1 MDRTLTTGAA
11 LRRHWP
17 EYLIEGGA
25 LGLFMVSAGFATLVL
40 ESTSLPLRSLIP
52 SADLRRV
59 LIGLA
64 MGLTAILLI
73 YSRWGQRSGAH
84 MNPAVTLTFLLLG
97 KVAAWD
103 ALFYALAQF
112 LGGTAGVLLVYMLA
126 GAPFAAPEVD
136 FVVTQPGAAGPGVAF
151 LAEVLISGLLMFT
164 VLGVANSA
172 RYARWTGVCAGVLVA
187 TFISLEAPLSGM
199 SLNPARSFASA
210 AVAAEW
216 RDLWIYF
223 AAPPLGMAIAAALY
237 RLIPTLHAIG
247 CAKLLHPLGVRC
259 IHCGHEPGPAPRLP
273 AAAGRPG
280 HEA

>member
-1 MDRTLTTGAA
+1 MHRPLTAGVA

-17 EYLIEGGA
+17 EYLIEGWA
-25 LGLFMVSAGFATLVL
+25 LGMFMVSAGLATLLL
-40 ESTSLPLRSLIP
+40 ESTSLPLRAMIP
-52 SADLRRV
+52 SAELRRV

-103 ALFYALAQF
+103 AFFYVLAQF
-112 LGGTAGVLLVYMLA
+112 LGAAAGVLLVYA
-126 GAPFAAPEVD
+126 GAGQAFAAPEVD
-136 FVVTQPGAAGPGVAF
+136 FIVTLPGAAGAGAAF

-164 VLGVANSA
+164 ILAVANSA
-172 RYARWTGVCAGVLVA
+172 RYARWTGVWAGVLVA
-187 TFISLEAPLSGM
+187 AFIVFEAPLSGM
-199 SLNPARSFASA
+199 SMNPARTFASA

-216 RDLWIYF
+216 QDLWIYF
-223 AAPPLGMAIAAALY
+223 AAPPLGMLIAAAWY
-237 RLIPTLHAIG
+237 RLIPTLHTIG

-259 IHCGHEPGPAPRLP
+259 IHCGHEPGPALRPT
-273 AAAGRPG
+273 ASAGSPI
-280 HEA
+280 HER